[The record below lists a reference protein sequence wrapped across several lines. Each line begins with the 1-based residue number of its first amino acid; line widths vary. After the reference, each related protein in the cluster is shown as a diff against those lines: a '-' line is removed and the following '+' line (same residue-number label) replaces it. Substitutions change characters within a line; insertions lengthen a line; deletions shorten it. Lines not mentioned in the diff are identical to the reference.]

1 MNVKKVSVIVPC
13 YQGEDYISKCIDSLL
28 KQSLEELEIVLVNDG
43 SRDKTLKMMKDYE
56 KKYPEK
62 IMVVDLKKNT
72 GLGNARNVGVQ
83 RANGEYIGFVDSDD
97 YVDKEMFEEM
107 YKKGKEENSD
117 VVECDVLWEYPD
129 HVRNDVGREYTSNK
143 QMLKDIRVMACN
155 KIYKKEFLN
164 KVRPKFAVG
173 LRYEDILFTY
183 QYVPF
188 VKNISYIRIPYYHYI
203 QRETSLANHQTKKVG
218 DIYPVLN
225 KVLDYY
231 KEKKLYK
238 TYEKE
243 LEYLYTRY
251 ILGSSFKRATKIKE
265 KKDRRMVLEEGWYL
279 LNKNFPNWKKN
290 EYLKEKNK
298 KNNYFR
304 RMNHFFYQL
313 SAFIH
318 RVFL

>member
-1 MNVKKVSVIVPC
+1 MKKVSVIVPC

-28 KQSLEELEIVLVNDG
+28 KQSLEEIEIVLVNDG
-43 SRDKTLKMMKDYE
+43 SRDKTLKIMRDYE
-56 KKYPEK
+56 KKYPDK

-83 RANGEYIGFVDSDD
+83 KANGEYVGFVDSDD

-107 YKKGKEENSD
+107 YKKGKEENSEI
-117 VVECDVLWEYPD
+117 VECDVLWEYPD
-129 HVRNDVGREYTSNK
+129 HVRNDVGCEYTSTK
-143 QMLKDIRVMACN
+143 HMLKEIRVMACN
-155 KIYKKEFLN
+155 KIYKKEFLT

-203 QRETSLANHQTKKVG
+203 QRQTSLANHQTKQVG
-218 DIYPVLN
+218 DIYPVWN
-225 KVLDYY
+225 KVLDFY
-231 KEKKLYK
+231 KEKKLDKTYK
-238 TYEKE
+238 TE

-251 ILGSSFKRATKIKE
+251 ILGSSFKRASKIKD
-265 KKDRRMVLEEGWYL
+265 KKDRHMVLEEGWYL
-279 LNKNFPNWKKN
+279 LNKNFPNWKQN
-290 EYLKEKNK
+290 EYLKEKSK
-298 KNNYFR
+298 KNDYFR
-304 RMNHFFYQL
+304 RMNHFFYRL